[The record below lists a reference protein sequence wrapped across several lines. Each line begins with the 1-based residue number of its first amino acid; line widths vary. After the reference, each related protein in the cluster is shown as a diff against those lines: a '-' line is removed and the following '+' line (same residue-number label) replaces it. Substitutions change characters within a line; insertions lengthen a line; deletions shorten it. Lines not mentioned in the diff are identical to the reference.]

1 MDSGKWMHYIKKI
14 KPYNIQKGLR
24 YLKHYGPKEFW
35 IRLCERMEP
44 EEIPYGPWFEKH
56 QPDAEELG
64 ASEKTPFHL

>member
-35 IRLCERMEP
+35 IPLRAHGTGRDSL
-44 EEIPYGPWFEKH
+44 W
-56 QPDAEELG
+56 
-64 ASEKTPFHL
+64 SVV